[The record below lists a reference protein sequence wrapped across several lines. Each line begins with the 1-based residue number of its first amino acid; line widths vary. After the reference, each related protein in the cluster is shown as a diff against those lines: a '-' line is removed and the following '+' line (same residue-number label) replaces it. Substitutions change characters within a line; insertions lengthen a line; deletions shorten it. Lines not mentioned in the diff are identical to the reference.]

1 MAEFTFEDLK
11 GILVE
16 RIGVA
21 DADIP
26 DDLDASFEEL
36 GLDSLAVVELQ
47 LAVEQAYGLTISDED
62 AGQITT
68 LASAIDYV
76 NRELTGEE
84 VTSASAN

>member
-11 GILVE
+11 GILIE

-62 AGQITT
+62 ASQITT

-84 VTSASAN
+84 VASASAN